1 MSDYVFGKNNVL
13 ELLSEGKRNVS
24 KILLSKGLHSDNKI
38 NKIIDLAKMN
48 NVIFQ
53 FVPKEKF
60 QQYSE
65 FSHQGVVA
73 YVSPIE
79 YKELEDFIEQS
90 SKQQHKKVV
99 ILDGVEDP
107 HNMGSII
114 RTCVCAGFDA
124 IILPSRRN
132 SLINSTVEKSSAGAI
147 NHIDIIMV
155 NSLQVAVSKLKDN
168 NFWIIASDA
177 SAKDNYFEIDYCD
190 MNFAVVMGSEKA
202 GISNNILK
210 NSDFKIKIPMYN
222 NFDSLNVANAASIII
237 YESIRQITQKSN
249 LIV

>member
-1 MSDYVFGKNNVL
+1 MDYIFGKNSVM
-13 ELLSEGKRNVS
+13 ELLLEGKRNVS
-24 KILLSKGLHSDNKI
+24 KILLSKGLHGDNKI
-38 NKIIDLAKMN
+38 NKILDLAKEN
-48 NVIFQ
+48 NIVFQ

-60 QQYSE
+60 QQFSE

-73 YVSPIE
+73 YVAPIE
-79 YKELEDFIEQS
+79 YMDLEDFLEKAAERQY
-90 SKQQHKKVV
+90 KKVI

-107 HNMGSII
+107 HNLGSII
-114 RTCVCAGFDA
+114 RTSVCAGFDA
-124 IILPSRRN
+124 IIMPSRRS
-132 SLINSTVEKSSAGAI
+132 SLVNSTVEKSSAGAI

-190 MNFAVVMGSEKA
+190 MNFAIVMGSEKS
-202 GISNNILK
+202 GISNNIIK

>member
-48 NVIFQ
+48 NVVFQ

-73 YVSPIE
+73 YVSPVE
-79 YKELEDFIEQS
+79 YMELEDFVENP
-90 SKQQHKKVV
+90 SKNIYKKVV

-107 HNMGSII
+107 HNLGSII

-124 IILPSRRN
+124 VILPSRRN

-177 SAKDNYFEIDYCD
+177 SAKDNYFEIDYCN
-190 MNFAVVMGSEKA
+190 MNFAIVMGSEKT

-222 NFDSLNVANAASIII
+222 NFDSLNVANAASIVI